1 MIISRLGTGRVE
13 NPRKKSLA
21 FPFHRK
27 LNIYYVLFLDFFM
40 FWRQYLYSIYY
51 FFYFIFSFITEDANY
66 QVSNMR
72 YIKPFIF
79 EIIFGPHAAS
89 ITVLHNI
96 FQKIKSRSWSKFQ
109 NNVFMTIDEKMWKR
123 NAGGRVI
130 SFWCHVV
137 FHIIYGKEE
146 WKIRLIKNAHSWLFF
161 VLH

>member
-1 MIISRLGTGRVE
+1 
-13 NPRKKSLA
+13 
-21 FPFHRK
+21 
-27 LNIYYVLFLDFFM
+27 
-40 FWRQYLYSIYY
+40 
-51 FFYFIFSFITEDANY
+51 
-66 QVSNMR
+66 MR
-72 YIKPFIF
+72 YVKLFTF